1 MNVDDY
7 TQPVEAVIAQERAFV
22 FPVPLKAESYREL
35 FNEWLRVNPKAA
47 HEIELTALAIH
58 RRGLRVSTKYL
69 IERVRYESAYR
80 LVAVPYTDQH
90 GITHHYSINNT
101 VTPLLA
107 HRDAQIHVRQ
117 EGRKEMMT
125 NTKKAKERITDTFAL
140 LDCVGADVPIVNADT
155 GETIKLDSTALFAG
169 LQAGL
174 VLAAAIIE
182 EPKLTEQ
189 RQMAAVTGSI
199 KQAGAIYLRRKDSKH
214 DEVAARV
221 AAMHAE
227 AEGCEDA

>member
-1 MNVDDY
+1 
-7 TQPVEAVIAQERAFV
+7 
-22 FPVPLKAESYREL
+22 
-35 FNEWLRVNPKAA
+35 
-47 HEIELTALAIH
+47 
-58 RRGLRVSTKYL
+58 
-69 IERVRYESAYR
+69 
-80 LVAVPYTDQH
+80 
-90 GITHHYSINNT
+90 
-101 VTPLLA
+101 
-107 HRDAQIHVRQ
+107 
-117 EGRKEMMT
+117 MMT
-125 NTKKAKERITDTFAL
+125 NTKKAKERITDAFAL
-140 LDCVGADVPIVNADT
+140 LDCVGADVAIVNADT

-199 KQAGAIYLRRKDSKH
+199 KQASAIYLRRKDSKH

-227 AEGCEDA
+227 AEGREDA

>member
-1 MNVDDY
+1 M
-7 TQPVEAVIAQERAFV
+7 I
-22 FPVPLKAESYREL
+22 
-35 FNEWLRVNPKAA
+35 
-47 HEIELTALAIH
+47 
-58 RRGLRVSTKYL
+58 
-69 IERVRYESAYR
+69 
-80 LVAVPYTDQH
+80 
-90 GITHHYSINNT
+90 
-101 VTPLLA
+101 
-107 HRDAQIHVRQ
+107 
-117 EGRKEMMT
+117 T
-125 NTKKAKERITDTFAL
+125 NTKKAKERIKDTFAL
-140 LDCVGADVPIVNADT
+140 LDCVGADVAIVNADT

-174 VLAAAIIE
+174 ALAAAIIE